1 MLLGVVCLCVL
12 DCGLEDDDEATEEGS
27 DFLPVF
33 DDDFWS
39 LEDFLADWSLEL
51 RDEDLG
57 DLLVTVE
64 DFTEFVKDLPEE
76 GTVITKKKF
85 SFNYCCCCFF
95 IYASHNKIIQIAQL
109 TIIP

>member
-76 GTVITKKKF
+76 GTVITTKKSLVLIIVVVVVVF
-85 SFNYCCCCFF
+85 SFTL
-95 IYASHNKIIQIAQL
+95 HTTK
-109 TIIP
+109 